1 MASSATDE
9 VGPVSLA
16 ARSCSVAS
24 VKPVFAQ
31 ATLGTWAL
39 FPRHVLKDSRF
50 ASLTVDTQHGG
61 ERESGTRTERGT
73 KERVGGVGAGGGRV
87 GRGFFFLARLQAA
100 RAATQSRRS
109 WASNAADPPTRGK
122 STTQLRPELV
132 CFSLNHTQAP
142 KSPDSQATCRLT
154 QVATGQP
161 SSRTEVPRLCE
172 RHCQPAPPGETWQQP
187 GRTLSGSFRWWRGM
201 GGLLTGHGHWNLEA
215 SKGRQTD
222 NEGVSQS
229 MPAWCPGWV
238 SPTISS
244 AWQRMTQFDRPRSTV
259 ARWPDPVVHPP
270 PCCCSSLLVAGQLVA
285 SGRGMPQELS
295 HTLDQNVV

>member
-1 MASSATDE
+1 MQCGTERCVGAWEGDGLWGQRLPHRVVGDSWIPSPSRRGRRRRRGWPMASSATDE

-87 GRGFFFLARLQAA
+87 GRSFFFLARLQAA

-161 SSRTEVPRLCE
+161 SSRT
-172 RHCQPAPPGETWQQP
+172 
-187 GRTLSGSFRWWRGM
+187 
-201 GGLLTGHGHWNLEA
+201 
-215 SKGRQTD
+215 
-222 NEGVSQS
+222 
-229 MPAWCPGWV
+229 
-238 SPTISS
+238 
-244 AWQRMTQFDRPRSTV
+244 
-259 ARWPDPVVHPP
+259 
-270 PCCCSSLLVAGQLVA
+270 
-285 SGRGMPQELS
+285 
-295 HTLDQNVV
+295 